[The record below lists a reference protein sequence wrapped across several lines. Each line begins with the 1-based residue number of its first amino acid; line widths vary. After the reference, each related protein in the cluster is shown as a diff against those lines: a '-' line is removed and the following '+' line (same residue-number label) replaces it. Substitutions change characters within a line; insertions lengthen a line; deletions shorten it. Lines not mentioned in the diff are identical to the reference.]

1 MPPSTTAITARVH
14 YFSAGVETEF
24 EIACHDGMTLRQL
37 RSKIQRRIGGWHADR
52 MWTMCTNDML
62 NLMIPFDIHKRWCEG
77 IAVDVFA
84 RNGILKVGVYRSSTR
99 PSVWESTLKPAIH
112 TVSSTVYQYTHDMAH
127 AVYLIGKLV
136 VASTYL
142 VWLVTIASTVW
153 CTRRV
158 LQHGHIIVP
167 YALAWLVLSATQV
180 TAARSV

>member
-99 PSVWESTLKPAIH
+99 PSVWESTFKPAAR
-112 TVSSTVYQYTHDMAH
+112 TAYQYTRAVAH
-127 AVYLIGKLV
+127 TTHLIGQLV
-136 VASTYL
+136 AASTYL
-142 VWLVTIASTVW
+142 VGLVAVASTMW
-153 CTRRV
+153 CINHA
-158 LQHGHIIVP
+158 LQHGHIIAP
-167 YALAWLVLSATQV
+167 YALAWVVLSATQV
-180 TAARSV
+180 EA